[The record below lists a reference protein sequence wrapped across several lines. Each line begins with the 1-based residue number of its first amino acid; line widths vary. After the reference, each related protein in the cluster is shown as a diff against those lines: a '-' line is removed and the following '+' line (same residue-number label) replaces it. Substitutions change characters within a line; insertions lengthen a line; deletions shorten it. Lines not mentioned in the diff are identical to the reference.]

1 MFLAFLNLY
10 FSEYFKFRI
19 TPIVTEVTSRGVQEI
34 GKIVKDL
41 ADRARIGKLQLH
53 EFQGGA
59 FT

>member
-41 ADRARIGKLQLH
+41 ADRASIGKLQLH
-53 EFQGGA
+53 EFQ
-59 FT
+59 